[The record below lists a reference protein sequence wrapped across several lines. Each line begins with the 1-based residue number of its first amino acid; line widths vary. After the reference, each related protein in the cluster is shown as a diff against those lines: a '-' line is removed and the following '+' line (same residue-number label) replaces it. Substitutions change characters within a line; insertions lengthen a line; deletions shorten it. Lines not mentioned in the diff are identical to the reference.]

1 MTFFNSVV
9 LYLVIWWLSL
19 FIFLLLGI
27 TKQKKIK
34 IGNDPGAPQNPML
47 KKKIVFTS
55 IFSLIIWFVIFLFIS
70 RF

>member
-19 FIFLLLGI
+19 FIFLPLGI

-34 IGNDPGAPQNPML
+34 IGIDPGAPQNPML

>member
-19 FIFLLLGI
+19 FIFLPLGI

-47 KKKIVFTS
+47 KKSKV
-55 IFSLIIWFVIFLFIS
+55 
-70 RF
+70 